1 MKKYDIVVIGSGLGG
16 LSTALILAI
25 NGYKVCVLEKNNQI
39 GGTLQTFSRKGC
51 CYDTGLHYL
60 GSLDKG
66 QILHKFFTYF
76 GILDMLE
83 LRRMDNDGFDII
95 NLGGKEYKYGM
106 GYQNFEKQM
115 VLSFPEEEK
124 AIKKYIKKVQDVSD
138 SFDLYNMRY
147 PVTFSFDSVEALS
160 ENLQEYLESITDNKA
175 LQNVLAGINVIY
187 AQTPEDTSVYMHALI
202 FNYYINSSYR
212 VLGGGQKVADAFAK
226 VIEEKGG
233 TVLTKKD
240 VVKFNYNE
248 NNISFVETK
257 DGDKFYADKFISNL
271 HPEVTI
277 ELAGAD
283 KFRKAYVNRI
293 KRLKNGISNFALH
306 IKLKEK
312 TFPIN
317 QSNYHY
323 YYGDNVWG
331 VANYDENN
339 WPKNFLLY
347 TPEDDNI
354 QTTTDCI
361 SAFTYMKIEEL
372 DKWKD
377 TSVEKRGDDY
387 KEWKKQK
394 SEKLLA
400 LVEKQFPQIK
410 GNVESYYTST
420 PLTYRDYIG
429 TKDGAMY
436 GLIRDSRNPNES
448 QIMPKTKI
456 PNLLLTGQNINLHGS
471 LGVLISSVVTCG
483 EIIGTN
489 KLVKQFNEVVN
500 KE

>member
-16 LSTALILAI
+16 LSTGLILAM
-25 NGYKVCVLEKNNQI
+25 NGYKVCVLEKNHQI

-66 QILHKFFTYF
+66 QILYKFFKYF
-76 GILDMLE
+76 DILDMLE
-83 LRRMDNDGFDII
+83 LRRMDNNGFDII
-95 NLGGKEYKYGM
+95 NLAGTEYKYGM
-106 GYQNFEKQM
+106 GYENFEKQM
-115 VLSFPEEEK
+115 LISFPAEAD
-124 AIKKYIKKVQDVSD
+124 AIKKYITKMKEVSN

-160 ENLQEYLESITDNKA
+160 ENLQEYLKSITKNKA

-187 AQTPEDTSVYMHALI
+187 AQSPEDTSVYMHALI

-212 VLGGGQKVADAFAK
+212 VLGGGQKVADAFATAIK
-226 VIEEKGG
+226 NKSG
-233 TVLTKKD
+233 TVITKKE
-240 VVKFNYNE
+240 VVKFNYTG
-248 NNISFVETK
+248 NNISSVLTK
-257 DGDKFYADKFISNL
+257 DGDEFFADKFISNL

-277 ELAGAD
+277 ELAGEEH
-283 KFRKAYVNRI
+283 FRKAYVNRI

-312 TFPIN
+312 NFPVN

-323 YYGDNVWG
+323 YKENSVWG
-331 VANYDENN
+331 VATYDENN

-347 TPEDDNI
+347 TPEDDAN

-377 TSVEKRGDDY
+377 TSIEKRGDDY
-387 KEWKKQK
+387 REWKKMK
-394 SEKLLA
+394 AEKLLE
-400 LVEKQFPQIK
+400 LVSEQFPILK
-410 GNVESYYTST
+410 NNIDSYYVST

-436 GLIRDSRNPNES
+436 GIIRDSRNPNES
-448 QIMPKTKI
+448 QIMPKTRI

-483 EIIGTN
+483 EILGTN
-489 KLVKQFNEVVN
+489 ELVKQFNDVV
-500 KE
+500 KED